1 MVWKLCAA
9 SYSGWVIKHKP
20 STITNLLSTFCSWY
34 AHSYPLFGAF
44 IAISGVT
51 QQFLVMCAAVAI
63 AKQCIAPL
71 SPPLI
76 FNKMCFFFRRR
87 RRSYVQLAFAQ
98 YIYVQLIVVEYSF
111 NGQLRWPKWDTAR
124 FCTNA
129 ASSYSL
135 LSEYTIFFV
144 VFLSLFSSAVVVDAD
159 QMLCES
165 IVRNEVSIHLRFR
178 NVDLSHT
185 DTGHGK

>member
-44 IAISGVT
+44 IGISGVT

-76 FNKMCFFFRRR
+76 FNKICFFFSAAVVRV
-87 RRSYVQLAFAQ
+87 SNSHLHN
-98 YIYVQLIVVEYSF
+98 IYVQLIVVEYSF

-159 QMLCES
+159 KMLCES